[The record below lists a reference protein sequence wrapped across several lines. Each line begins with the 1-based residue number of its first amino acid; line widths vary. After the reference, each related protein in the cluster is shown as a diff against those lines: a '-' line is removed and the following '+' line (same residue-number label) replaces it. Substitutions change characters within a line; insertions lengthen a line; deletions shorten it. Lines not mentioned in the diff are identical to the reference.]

1 MKIPALLTAL
11 ALACGTAL
19 AAPQYGNGSSDRDAA
34 ATRNQAAAVSSDT
47 SSGSAK
53 GGGFIERTKEAFQRL
68 GDKIRNATRKST
80 DRDETNAKAKSDTS
94 SMGAAGSSS
103 QDSARQRRMDDAYAN
118 SKARQQK

>member
-19 AAPQYGNGSSDRDAA
+19 AAPQYGSGSSDRDAA
-34 ATRNQAAAVSSDT
+34 ASRNQAAAVSSDT

-53 GGGFIERTKEAFQRL
+53 TGGFIEKTKEAFQRL

-80 DRDETNAKAKSDTS
+80 DRDDTNAKAKSDTS

-118 SKARQQK
+118 SKAKQQK